1 MSKVETNTS
10 KAVRSRNAQATR
22 QAILESAIIEFCENG
37 LSGANTSRIVE
48 RAGCNIR
55 MLYHYFQN
63 KETLYKAALEQVYN
77 ELRSK
82 EAELSILDRAPMDAI
97 KTLTAFTFDYMKDT
111 PSFIKLVL
119 GENLLQGEF
128 ISTIPS
134 IPRSSRP
141 LIQSI
146 QTLLER
152 GAEAGVFRSGINA
165 TQLYI
170 SIVSLSFMYI
180 SSQYTLSVTFGVD
193 ISSEQNI
200 GTRRLHVID
209 MIEKYLIPSS
219 AAA

>member
-1 MSKVETNTS
+1 MSKVDMSTS
-10 KAVRSRNAQATR
+10 KAVRSRNAQATS
-22 QAILESAIIEFCENG
+22 QAILESAIVEFCEYGLNG
-37 LSGANTSRIVE
+37 ASTSRIVE

-77 ELRSK
+77 QLRGK
-82 EAELSILDRAPMDAI
+82 EAELSILDRDPMDAI
-97 KTLTAFTFDYMKDT
+97 KTLTAFTFDYMRDT
-111 PSFIKLVL
+111 PAFIKLVL

-141 LIQSI
+141 FIQSI
-146 QTLLER
+146 QTQLDR
-152 GAEAGVFRSGINA
+152 GVAAGIFRSGIDA

-170 SIVSLSFMYI
+170 SIVSLSFMYL

-193 ISSEQNI
+193 ISSEENI
-200 GTRRLHVID
+200 RTRRLHVVD
-209 MIEKYLIPSS
+209 MIEKYLRLG
-219 AAA
+219 AE